1 MFQILKKLN
10 NKWYICNHKHFLRE
24 PVLKKYIF
32 IKTVNIKPTFYLGAY
47 DGVLYLLERGVSP
60 DGCLLNVIENVSN
73 SENKTHLVKRLLER
87 GADPDE
93 EAKNKKSILTV
104 AIKYNLTEIIQE
116 LMSHR
121 ADTNFEDENG
131 VSSLAF
137 AIQHGKLNLRI
148 YIQNI
153 VRTTALMKLFF
164 YHWISKEKNPLWF
177 FWT

>member
-1 MFQILKKLN
+1 MFQILKKLI
-10 NKWYICNHKHFLRE
+10 NKCYICNHKHFLRE

-164 YHWISKEKNPLWF
+164 YH
-177 FWT
+177 